1 MIRLVSGMVIVMG
14 IFFVVYY
21 KADWVM
27 IFLNGPKVTS
37 KTGRSIADLAAKDY
51 ARAAESP
58 RAPRQT
64 LYTALSDHQR
74 EDLEHMR
81 QNFQS
86 LKAANKL
93 VSCRLDKDCADASTS
108 FFRSSI
114 NNKVLLHNPLP
125 EDRFWCGKRIF
136 GDGGTLEIHN
146 FPGDC
151 EPKHSLA
158 TYVHANHPP
167 LFSESGIPSGGPP
180 VELYWND
187 PDYFVSEGTQTME
200 TIQCPVPCKSTGP
213 FEILNTINIRNTKWE
228 VALTMEG
235 EQYYSE
241 AHVRQAAYRDSRFY
255 ATTSFQ
261 SEIPVPYFS
270 WAEYK
275 IQNPPVDFQT
285 AIKGASF
292 LANNCASQNGRE
304 DVVRNLTQ
312 AIAGFRVDSLSDCLH
327 NANPP
332 SGVDMGNKTD
342 VLRRYLFHLAFENQ
356 RADDYI
362 TEKLWGSLEA
372 GTLPVYFGAPNVKE
386 HVPPNSII
394 VVDDFERVDDL
405 AQYLVRLSNNQRLY
419 ASYHQWRYQP
429 MDETFVKKYAFT
441 NTHSKCRICKWAY
454 ATRYG
459 LMWDQ
464 PRQEILPPFI
474 AHRTC
479 RNKVGL
485 IGHPF
490 KEYWFSGNGAD
501 AVSVT
506 PVEHTKT
513 CKLTTNNRVV
523 DIDHGAVNRKVF
535 DQDGIT
541 DLIIDMEPRANYIL
555 KFETPIVAAEL
566 FEYDKSVQW
575 LQDSQSRMT
584 ILTSNQQSKPSMSG
598 KGTVQ
603 LEISSSIRIRVIVE
617 NVDHFHKGT
626 RKIPSYFGDLMTR
639 DFLSPVG
646 SYKIMS

>member
-1 MIRLVSGMVIVMG
+1 
-14 IFFVVYY
+14 
-21 KADWVM
+21 
-27 IFLNGPKVTS
+27 
-37 KTGRSIADLAAKDY
+37 
-51 ARAAESP
+51 
-58 RAPRQT
+58 
-64 LYTALSDHQR
+64 
-74 EDLEHMR
+74 
-81 QNFQS
+81 
-86 LKAANKL
+86 
-93 VSCRLDKDCADASTS
+93 
-108 FFRSSI
+108 
-114 NNKVLLHNPLP
+114 
-125 EDRFWCGKRIF
+125 
-136 GDGGTLEIHN
+136 
-146 FPGDC
+146 
-151 EPKHSLA
+151 
-158 TYVHANHPP
+158 
-167 LFSESGIPSGGPP
+167 
-180 VELYWND
+180 
-187 PDYFVSEGTQTME
+187 
-200 TIQCPVPCKSTGP
+200 
-213 FEILNTINIRNTKWE
+213 
-228 VALTMEG
+228 
-235 EQYYSE
+235 
-241 AHVRQAAYRDSRFY
+241 
-255 ATTSFQ
+255 
-261 SEIPVPYFS
+261 
-270 WAEYK
+270 
-275 IQNPPVDFQT
+275 
-285 AIKGASF
+285 
-292 LANNCASQNGRE
+292 
-304 DVVRNLTQ
+304 
-312 AIAGFRVDSLSDCLH
+312 
-327 NANPP
+327 
-332 SGVDMGNKTD
+332 
-342 VLRRYLFHLAFENQ
+342 
-356 RADDYI
+356 
-362 TEKLWGSLEA
+362 
-372 GTLPVYFGAPNVKE
+372 
-386 HVPPNSII
+386 
-394 VVDDFERVDDL
+394 
-405 AQYLVRLSNNQRLY
+405 
-419 ASYHQWRYQP
+419 
-429 MDETFVKKYAFT
+429 
-441 NTHSKCRICKWAY
+441 
-454 ATRYG
+454 
-459 LMWDQ
+459 MWDQ